1 MNIEL
6 IITHSYATLPLFFLL
21 IVGLA
26 LMLMD
31 AFDAKSGMP
40 WIAGFGLVG
49 SAVLAQLSNAT
60 PGPVFNGMIMVGGLA
75 NLVHIF
81 LCVSAFFV
89 LFFVQDYLARQAK
102 PVYEVYPLLIFSVV
116 GMIMMANAGDLM
128 MTFVGL
134 ETFSISLYIFAAL
147 FKTDARSNEAGLKYF
162 LLGAFASAFLLFGIS
177 LIYGISG
184 TTNLVEISKMINA
197 PADVNVFAKM
207 PTMFLTAVGLL
218 LIGFLFKVSA
228 FPFHNW
234 TPDVY
239 EGTPTPLAGFMATG
253 SKMAVFVSLATV
265 LSKLHFTEFS
275 KLVGLIATA
284 ALLTMMYGNIVA
296 ARQTNLKRMLAYSSI
311 AHSGYVLLGLCAG
324 DKGIPAV
331 IFYMFVYTIM
341 NVGAFGLVGMAEDKY
356 SDTNIENWRGLGM
369 KSPVFAAAMSVFLF
383 SLAGIPPLAGFMSKY
398 YVFISA
404 IKSSV
409 PILIVVLGILTSV
422 VAAYYYIYII
432 VIMYF
437 GNNEE
442 PKVHPVLANVPMF
455 GVLLLVAL
463 VLILGV
469 NPSAILTP
477 ITNMF
482 GNSGIF
488 TAGLF

>member
-1 MNIEL
+1 MVQQL
-6 IITHSYATLPLFFLL
+6 ITYSYATMPLFFLL
-21 IVGLA
+21 IVGLV

-31 AFDAKSGMP
+31 AFNAKSGMP
-40 WIAGFGLVG
+40 WITGFGLLG
-49 SAVLAQLSNAT
+49 SSVLALISKAT
-60 PGPVFNGMIMVGGLA
+60 PGPVFNEMIVVGGLA
-75 NLVHIF
+75 DLVHVF
-81 LCVSAFFV
+81 LCISAFFV
-89 LFFVQDYLARQAK
+89 LFFVQDYLTRQAK

-184 TTNLVEISKMINA
+184 TTNLNAISKMISS
-197 PADVNVFAKM
+197 PADINAFAKM
-207 PTMFLTAVGLL
+207 PVMFLTAVGLL

-253 SKMAVFVSLATV
+253 SKMAVFVSLAQV
-265 LSKLHFTEFS
+265 LSKLHFTEFT
-275 KLVGLIATA
+275 KLVAIIATA
-284 ALLTMMYGNIVA
+284 ALLTMIYGNIVA

-331 IFYMFVYTIM
+331 VFYMFIYTIM

-356 SDTNIENWRGLGM
+356 SDTNIESWRGLGM
-369 KSPVFAAAMSVFLF
+369 KSPLFAGAMSIFLF

-404 IKSSV
+404 IKADI
-409 PILIVVLGILTSV
+409 PILIVILGILTSV

-442 PKVHPVLANVPMF
+442 PKVHPVLANAPMF

-463 VLILGV
+463 VIALGIY
-469 NPSAILTP
+469 PSAVLAP
-477 ITNMF
+477 ITSMF
-482 GNSGIF
+482 SGGGIF